1 MLQCHPLSIMYP
13 SSIELRRKISGA
25 MKRSAPTRIVRTV
38 WQHVPVAFFCQQL
51 QQLAM
56 AKALVPKGA
65 LPVNKRCLS
74 CLGHK
79 SVGAGLHWFQDKR
92 YEIKTTN
99 TNTLDC
105 LTASLC
111 DKFFL
116 GFRIVSHITQF
127 LLDLGR

>member
-1 MLQCHPLSIMYP
+1 
-13 SSIELRRKISGA
+13 
-25 MKRSAPTRIVRTV
+25 
-38 WQHVPVAFFCQQL
+38 
-51 QQLAM
+51 M
-56 AKALVPKGA
+56 ARALVPKGA

-74 CLGHK
+74 CLGDK
-79 SVGAGLHWFQDKR
+79 SVVQGYTGF
-92 YEIKTTN
+92 KTKGMKSKQLTPTN